1 MARDEITDAERSSIR
16 AYGLHPDHAKT
27 VFDKMDARLTRIEEE
42 NGRLR
47 EALLALK
54 EWNALVRGSTGDVIL
69 PDYWEGPQHIKIE
82 YDPKRTGASEIE
94 DAVSKQVAAALS
106 GGK

>member
-1 MARDEITDAERSSIR
+1 MDRDKLLEVVDAYES
-16 AYGLHPDHAKT
+16 
-27 VFDKMDARLTRIEEE
+27 RLTRIEEE
-42 NGRLR
+42 NQRLR